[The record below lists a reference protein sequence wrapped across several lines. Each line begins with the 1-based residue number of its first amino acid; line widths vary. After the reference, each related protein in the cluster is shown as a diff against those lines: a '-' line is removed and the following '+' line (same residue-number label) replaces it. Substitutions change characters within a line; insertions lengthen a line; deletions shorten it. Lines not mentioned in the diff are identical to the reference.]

1 MNTLGWGPPGWDF
14 LFLTAI
20 DAFERIN
27 DSTGNVIFFDYKD
40 IYVNFFTQIV
50 ARVLPC
56 IHCRNAWGSFNDPN
70 NRQCVNGCWGSILSF
85 FLQQVK
91 QCDKND
97 NVLVLWLY
105 IMKNKV
111 TKKLSLQEDE
121 EMQKALLTMTR
132 LTRPED
138 LASFRGKDELEQ
150 KINKKMNI
158 KRIDRTKVSH
168 PIIYKKYADRYH
180 VELENPTYFP
190 FLFAV
195 AFNAGWSNEGT
206 TGIRRIRID
215 TIRNDYIQFFNCLEL
230 IAPCRYIR
238 EAIKKNPVVSAFSS
252 PDTNIDDNRLARWLH
267 AVFMDANVVKP
278 QQLPK
283 DFTDVVKR
291 YTRWRVSC
299 SSSDTALKTCRSST
313 PNRYAPLL
321 PDHIYESTANKN
333 VL

>member
-1 MNTLGWGPPGWDF
+1 
-14 LFLTAI
+14 
-20 DAFERIN
+20 
-27 DSTGNVIFFDYKD
+27 
-40 IYVNFFTQIV
+40 
-50 ARVLPC
+50 
-56 IHCRNAWGSFNDPN
+56 
-70 NRQCVNGCWGSILSF
+70 
-85 FLQQVK
+85 
-91 QCDKND
+91 
-97 NVLVLWLY
+97 
-105 IMKNKV
+105 MKNKV

-158 KRIDRTKVSH
+158 KRIDRTKVYY
-168 PIIYKKYADRYH
+168 PTIYKKYSDRYH